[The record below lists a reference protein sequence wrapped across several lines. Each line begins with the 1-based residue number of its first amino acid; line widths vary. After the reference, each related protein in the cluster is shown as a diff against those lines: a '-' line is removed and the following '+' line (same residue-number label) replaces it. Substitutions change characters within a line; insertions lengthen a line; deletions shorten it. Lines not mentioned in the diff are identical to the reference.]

1 MRPVKGFSL
10 IELMAVSAIFV
21 FLLGAILGFIS
32 FSNVSWQNGSSKMT
46 LSHELRR
53 GMEAMGRD
61 LSQAKASTISIA
73 PGGSSSSVSFQM
85 ARDLNNDG
93 SILLSNGILEGLQ
106 PADPYVTYSSVFNAA
121 AGFNQL
127 IKTSNGSTSVLANY
141 LDGLQFTRDLSSP
154 DILHISLSGEKS
166 SISGHLVEGSL
177 NGRLL
182 LRN

>member
-10 IELMAVSAIFV
+10 IELMIVSAIFV
-21 FLLGAILGFIS
+21 FLLGVILGFIN
-32 FSNVSWQNGSSKMT
+32 FGNMSWQIGSSKMT
-46 LSHELRR
+46 VNQELRR

-61 LSQAKASTISIA
+61 LSQAKASTISIP
-73 PGGSSSSVSFQM
+73 PGDSSNSMSFQM

-93 SILLSNGILEGLQ
+93 AISLSSGVLEGLQ
-106 PADPYVTYSSVFNAA
+106 PSDPYIAYSMVFNA

-141 LDGLQFTRDLSSP
+141 LTGLQFTRDLSSQN
-154 DILHISLSGEKS
+154 IIYISLSGEKS
-166 SISGHLVEGSL
+166 SIAGHLVEGSL
-177 NGRLL
+177 SGRLI

>member
-1 MRPVKGFSL
+1 MKPAKGFSL
-10 IELMAVSAIFV
+10 IELMTVSAIFV
-21 FLLGAILGFIS
+21 FLLGVILGFIN
-32 FSNVSWQNGSSKMT
+32 FSNMSWQSGSSKMT
-46 LSHELRR
+46 VNQELRR

-61 LSQAKASTISIA
+61 LSQAKASTIDIP
-73 PGGSSSSVSFQM
+73 PGGSSNSISFQM
-85 ARDLNNDG
+85 ARDLNGDG
-93 SILLSNGILEGLQ
+93 SISLSDGVLEGLK

-141 LDGLQFTRDLSSP
+141 LDGLQFTRDLSSQN
-154 DILHISLSGEKS
+154 ILYISLSGEKG
-166 SISGHLVEGSL
+166 SISGHSIEGNL